1 MREENNRR
9 KEFEDIAM
17 EHIDSLYSM
26 AIRLVFNKDEA
37 EDLVQ
42 ETYLKAYRFFDT
54 FQKGTNIKAWLF
66 KILRNTFINKYRK
79 TVNLPSEIFY
89 EDVESVNS
97 NLSYKQ
103 ESDSGELT
111 DTLES
116 KYSELGNL
124 MEDDVKR
131 AIDSLPIEYK
141 EAILLSD
148 VEELSYND
156 IAEITN
162 VPIGT
167 VKSRLNRGRKLLQKS
182 LWEYAKDRGFIKRG
196 EMMVCVEAIKH
207 LYEFMDKEIDKSQY
221 PIIKEH
227 LDNCFE
233 CRQRYEFE
241 KGVRSL
247 VKAYCINTTAPAY
260 LHSKIVE
267 SLYSVGAEIS
277 ENKDMQAISEQKVP
291 RTLFLPRF
299 YAVAASLLLLIAGGV
314 FYYAHY
320 YNNSDPISIVDN
332 AVKNHV
338 VAVNDNLV
346 FNEKTSVVGNVNK
359 YLGNNINTKLSN
371 SSPLLNA
378 ERVSIVGGIP
388 VKFGGTSS
396 PCVIFDKGEI
406 NFRFKLYAIAVFPSE
421 ISKVSNWVPK
431 NFI

>member
-79 TVNLPSEIFY
+79 TVKLPSEIFY

-116 KYSELGNL
+116 KYNELGSL

-196 EMMVCVEAIKH
+196 K
-207 LYEFMDKEIDKSQY
+207 
-221 PIIKEH
+221 
-227 LDNCFE
+227 
-233 CRQRYEFE
+233 
-241 KGVRSL
+241 
-247 VKAYCINTTAPAY
+247 
-260 LHSKIVE
+260 
-267 SLYSVGAEIS
+267 
-277 ENKDMQAISEQKVP
+277 
-291 RTLFLPRF
+291 
-299 YAVAASLLLLIAGGV
+299 
-314 FYYAHY
+314 
-320 YNNSDPISIVDN
+320 
-332 AVKNHV
+332 
-338 VAVNDNLV
+338 
-346 FNEKTSVVGNVNK
+346 
-359 YLGNNINTKLSN
+359 
-371 SSPLLNA
+371 
-378 ERVSIVGGIP
+378 
-388 VKFGGTSS
+388 
-396 PCVIFDKGEI
+396 
-406 NFRFKLYAIAVFPSE
+406 
-421 ISKVSNWVPK
+421 
-431 NFI
+431 

>member
-26 AIRLVFNKDEA
+26 AIRLVFNKEEA

-79 TVNLPSEIFY
+79 TVKLPSEIFY

-116 KYSELGNL
+116 KYNDLGNL
-124 MEDDVKR
+124 MEDDVKH

-196 EMMVCVEAIKH
+196 K
-207 LYEFMDKEIDKSQY
+207 
-221 PIIKEH
+221 
-227 LDNCFE
+227 
-233 CRQRYEFE
+233 
-241 KGVRSL
+241 
-247 VKAYCINTTAPAY
+247 
-260 LHSKIVE
+260 
-267 SLYSVGAEIS
+267 
-277 ENKDMQAISEQKVP
+277 
-291 RTLFLPRF
+291 
-299 YAVAASLLLLIAGGV
+299 
-314 FYYAHY
+314 
-320 YNNSDPISIVDN
+320 
-332 AVKNHV
+332 
-338 VAVNDNLV
+338 
-346 FNEKTSVVGNVNK
+346 
-359 YLGNNINTKLSN
+359 
-371 SSPLLNA
+371 
-378 ERVSIVGGIP
+378 
-388 VKFGGTSS
+388 
-396 PCVIFDKGEI
+396 
-406 NFRFKLYAIAVFPSE
+406 
-421 ISKVSNWVPK
+421 
-431 NFI
+431 

>member
-1 MREENNRR
+1 MREENKRR

-17 EHIDSLYSM
+17 EHLDSLFSM
-26 AIRLVFNKDEA
+26 AIRLVFNKEAA

-103 ESDSGELT
+103 ENDSAELT
-111 DTLES
+111 DTLET
-116 KYSELGNL
+116 KYNDLGNL
-124 MEDDVKR
+124 MEDDVKH

-196 EMMVCVEAIKH
+196 K
-207 LYEFMDKEIDKSQY
+207 
-221 PIIKEH
+221 
-227 LDNCFE
+227 
-233 CRQRYEFE
+233 
-241 KGVRSL
+241 
-247 VKAYCINTTAPAY
+247 
-260 LHSKIVE
+260 
-267 SLYSVGAEIS
+267 
-277 ENKDMQAISEQKVP
+277 
-291 RTLFLPRF
+291 
-299 YAVAASLLLLIAGGV
+299 
-314 FYYAHY
+314 
-320 YNNSDPISIVDN
+320 
-332 AVKNHV
+332 
-338 VAVNDNLV
+338 
-346 FNEKTSVVGNVNK
+346 
-359 YLGNNINTKLSN
+359 
-371 SSPLLNA
+371 
-378 ERVSIVGGIP
+378 
-388 VKFGGTSS
+388 
-396 PCVIFDKGEI
+396 
-406 NFRFKLYAIAVFPSE
+406 
-421 ISKVSNWVPK
+421 
-431 NFI
+431 

>member
-26 AIRLVFNKDEA
+26 AIRLVFNKEEA

-116 KYSELGNL
+116 KYNDLGNL
-124 MEDDVKR
+124 MEDDVKH

-196 EMMVCVEAIKH
+196 K
-207 LYEFMDKEIDKSQY
+207 
-221 PIIKEH
+221 
-227 LDNCFE
+227 
-233 CRQRYEFE
+233 
-241 KGVRSL
+241 
-247 VKAYCINTTAPAY
+247 
-260 LHSKIVE
+260 
-267 SLYSVGAEIS
+267 
-277 ENKDMQAISEQKVP
+277 
-291 RTLFLPRF
+291 
-299 YAVAASLLLLIAGGV
+299 
-314 FYYAHY
+314 
-320 YNNSDPISIVDN
+320 
-332 AVKNHV
+332 
-338 VAVNDNLV
+338 
-346 FNEKTSVVGNVNK
+346 
-359 YLGNNINTKLSN
+359 
-371 SSPLLNA
+371 
-378 ERVSIVGGIP
+378 
-388 VKFGGTSS
+388 
-396 PCVIFDKGEI
+396 
-406 NFRFKLYAIAVFPSE
+406 
-421 ISKVSNWVPK
+421 
-431 NFI
+431 

>member
-17 EHIDSLYSM
+17 EHVDSLYSM
-26 AIRLVFNKDEA
+26 AIRLVFNKEEA

-79 TVNLPSEIFY
+79 AVNLPSEIFY

-116 KYSELGNL
+116 KYNELGNL

-148 VEELSYND
+148 VEELSYSD

-196 EMMVCVEAIKH
+196 K
-207 LYEFMDKEIDKSQY
+207 
-221 PIIKEH
+221 
-227 LDNCFE
+227 
-233 CRQRYEFE
+233 
-241 KGVRSL
+241 
-247 VKAYCINTTAPAY
+247 
-260 LHSKIVE
+260 
-267 SLYSVGAEIS
+267 
-277 ENKDMQAISEQKVP
+277 
-291 RTLFLPRF
+291 
-299 YAVAASLLLLIAGGV
+299 
-314 FYYAHY
+314 
-320 YNNSDPISIVDN
+320 
-332 AVKNHV
+332 
-338 VAVNDNLV
+338 
-346 FNEKTSVVGNVNK
+346 
-359 YLGNNINTKLSN
+359 
-371 SSPLLNA
+371 
-378 ERVSIVGGIP
+378 
-388 VKFGGTSS
+388 
-396 PCVIFDKGEI
+396 
-406 NFRFKLYAIAVFPSE
+406 
-421 ISKVSNWVPK
+421 
-431 NFI
+431 

>member
-17 EHIDSLYSM
+17 EHVDSLYSM
-26 AIRLVFNKDEA
+26 AIRLVFNKEEA

-42 ETYLKAYRFFDT
+42 ETYLKAYRFFNT

-79 TVNLPSEIFY
+79 AVNLPSEIFY

-116 KYSELGNL
+116 KYTELGNL

-148 VEELSYND
+148 VEELSYSD

-196 EMMVCVEAIKH
+196 K
-207 LYEFMDKEIDKSQY
+207 
-221 PIIKEH
+221 
-227 LDNCFE
+227 
-233 CRQRYEFE
+233 
-241 KGVRSL
+241 
-247 VKAYCINTTAPAY
+247 
-260 LHSKIVE
+260 
-267 SLYSVGAEIS
+267 
-277 ENKDMQAISEQKVP
+277 
-291 RTLFLPRF
+291 
-299 YAVAASLLLLIAGGV
+299 
-314 FYYAHY
+314 
-320 YNNSDPISIVDN
+320 
-332 AVKNHV
+332 
-338 VAVNDNLV
+338 
-346 FNEKTSVVGNVNK
+346 
-359 YLGNNINTKLSN
+359 
-371 SSPLLNA
+371 
-378 ERVSIVGGIP
+378 
-388 VKFGGTSS
+388 
-396 PCVIFDKGEI
+396 
-406 NFRFKLYAIAVFPSE
+406 
-421 ISKVSNWVPK
+421 
-431 NFI
+431 

>member
-26 AIRLVFNKDEA
+26 AMRLVFNKDEA

-42 ETYLKAYRFFDT
+42 ETYLKAYRFFNT

-116 KYSELGNL
+116 KYNELGNL

-148 VEELSYND
+148 VEELSYSD

-196 EMMVCVEAIKH
+196 K
-207 LYEFMDKEIDKSQY
+207 
-221 PIIKEH
+221 
-227 LDNCFE
+227 
-233 CRQRYEFE
+233 
-241 KGVRSL
+241 
-247 VKAYCINTTAPAY
+247 
-260 LHSKIVE
+260 
-267 SLYSVGAEIS
+267 
-277 ENKDMQAISEQKVP
+277 
-291 RTLFLPRF
+291 
-299 YAVAASLLLLIAGGV
+299 
-314 FYYAHY
+314 
-320 YNNSDPISIVDN
+320 
-332 AVKNHV
+332 
-338 VAVNDNLV
+338 
-346 FNEKTSVVGNVNK
+346 
-359 YLGNNINTKLSN
+359 
-371 SSPLLNA
+371 
-378 ERVSIVGGIP
+378 
-388 VKFGGTSS
+388 
-396 PCVIFDKGEI
+396 
-406 NFRFKLYAIAVFPSE
+406 
-421 ISKVSNWVPK
+421 
-431 NFI
+431 

>member
-17 EHIDSLYSM
+17 EHLDSLYSM
-26 AIRLVFNKDEA
+26 AIRLVFNKEAA

-116 KYSELGNL
+116 KYNDLGNL
-124 MEDDVKR
+124 MEDDVKH

-196 EMMVCVEAIKH
+196 K
-207 LYEFMDKEIDKSQY
+207 
-221 PIIKEH
+221 
-227 LDNCFE
+227 
-233 CRQRYEFE
+233 
-241 KGVRSL
+241 
-247 VKAYCINTTAPAY
+247 
-260 LHSKIVE
+260 
-267 SLYSVGAEIS
+267 
-277 ENKDMQAISEQKVP
+277 
-291 RTLFLPRF
+291 
-299 YAVAASLLLLIAGGV
+299 
-314 FYYAHY
+314 
-320 YNNSDPISIVDN
+320 
-332 AVKNHV
+332 
-338 VAVNDNLV
+338 
-346 FNEKTSVVGNVNK
+346 
-359 YLGNNINTKLSN
+359 
-371 SSPLLNA
+371 
-378 ERVSIVGGIP
+378 
-388 VKFGGTSS
+388 
-396 PCVIFDKGEI
+396 
-406 NFRFKLYAIAVFPSE
+406 
-421 ISKVSNWVPK
+421 
-431 NFI
+431 

>member
-17 EHIDSLYSM
+17 EHINSLYSM
-26 AIRLVFNKDEA
+26 AIRLVFNKEEA

-79 TVNLPSEIFY
+79 AVNLPGEVFY

-116 KYSELGNL
+116 KYNELGNL

-148 VEELSYND
+148 VEELSYSD

-196 EMMVCVEAIKH
+196 K
-207 LYEFMDKEIDKSQY
+207 
-221 PIIKEH
+221 
-227 LDNCFE
+227 
-233 CRQRYEFE
+233 
-241 KGVRSL
+241 
-247 VKAYCINTTAPAY
+247 
-260 LHSKIVE
+260 
-267 SLYSVGAEIS
+267 
-277 ENKDMQAISEQKVP
+277 
-291 RTLFLPRF
+291 
-299 YAVAASLLLLIAGGV
+299 
-314 FYYAHY
+314 
-320 YNNSDPISIVDN
+320 
-332 AVKNHV
+332 
-338 VAVNDNLV
+338 
-346 FNEKTSVVGNVNK
+346 
-359 YLGNNINTKLSN
+359 
-371 SSPLLNA
+371 
-378 ERVSIVGGIP
+378 
-388 VKFGGTSS
+388 
-396 PCVIFDKGEI
+396 
-406 NFRFKLYAIAVFPSE
+406 
-421 ISKVSNWVPK
+421 
-431 NFI
+431 

>member
-26 AIRLVFNKDEA
+26 AIRLVFNKEEA

-79 TVNLPSEIFY
+79 AVNLPSEIFY

-116 KYSELGNL
+116 KYNELGNL

-131 AIDSLPIEYK
+131 AVDSLPIEYK

-148 VEELSYND
+148 VEELSYSD

-196 EMMVCVEAIKH
+196 K
-207 LYEFMDKEIDKSQY
+207 
-221 PIIKEH
+221 
-227 LDNCFE
+227 
-233 CRQRYEFE
+233 
-241 KGVRSL
+241 
-247 VKAYCINTTAPAY
+247 
-260 LHSKIVE
+260 
-267 SLYSVGAEIS
+267 
-277 ENKDMQAISEQKVP
+277 
-291 RTLFLPRF
+291 
-299 YAVAASLLLLIAGGV
+299 
-314 FYYAHY
+314 
-320 YNNSDPISIVDN
+320 
-332 AVKNHV
+332 
-338 VAVNDNLV
+338 
-346 FNEKTSVVGNVNK
+346 
-359 YLGNNINTKLSN
+359 
-371 SSPLLNA
+371 
-378 ERVSIVGGIP
+378 
-388 VKFGGTSS
+388 
-396 PCVIFDKGEI
+396 
-406 NFRFKLYAIAVFPSE
+406 
-421 ISKVSNWVPK
+421 
-431 NFI
+431 

>member
-17 EHIDSLYSM
+17 EHLDSLYNM
-26 AIRLVFNKDEA
+26 AIRLVYNKEAA

-79 TVNLPSEIFY
+79 TVN
-89 EDVESVNS
+89 S

-103 ESDSGELT
+103 ESDSAELT
-111 DTLES
+111 DTLET
-116 KYSELGNL
+116 KYNDLGSL

-196 EMMVCVEAIKH
+196 K
-207 LYEFMDKEIDKSQY
+207 
-221 PIIKEH
+221 
-227 LDNCFE
+227 
-233 CRQRYEFE
+233 
-241 KGVRSL
+241 
-247 VKAYCINTTAPAY
+247 
-260 LHSKIVE
+260 
-267 SLYSVGAEIS
+267 
-277 ENKDMQAISEQKVP
+277 
-291 RTLFLPRF
+291 
-299 YAVAASLLLLIAGGV
+299 
-314 FYYAHY
+314 
-320 YNNSDPISIVDN
+320 
-332 AVKNHV
+332 
-338 VAVNDNLV
+338 
-346 FNEKTSVVGNVNK
+346 
-359 YLGNNINTKLSN
+359 
-371 SSPLLNA
+371 
-378 ERVSIVGGIP
+378 
-388 VKFGGTSS
+388 
-396 PCVIFDKGEI
+396 
-406 NFRFKLYAIAVFPSE
+406 
-421 ISKVSNWVPK
+421 
-431 NFI
+431 

>member
-196 EMMVCVEAIKH
+196 K
-207 LYEFMDKEIDKSQY
+207 
-221 PIIKEH
+221 
-227 LDNCFE
+227 
-233 CRQRYEFE
+233 
-241 KGVRSL
+241 
-247 VKAYCINTTAPAY
+247 
-260 LHSKIVE
+260 
-267 SLYSVGAEIS
+267 
-277 ENKDMQAISEQKVP
+277 
-291 RTLFLPRF
+291 
-299 YAVAASLLLLIAGGV
+299 
-314 FYYAHY
+314 
-320 YNNSDPISIVDN
+320 
-332 AVKNHV
+332 
-338 VAVNDNLV
+338 
-346 FNEKTSVVGNVNK
+346 
-359 YLGNNINTKLSN
+359 
-371 SSPLLNA
+371 
-378 ERVSIVGGIP
+378 
-388 VKFGGTSS
+388 
-396 PCVIFDKGEI
+396 
-406 NFRFKLYAIAVFPSE
+406 
-421 ISKVSNWVPK
+421 
-431 NFI
+431 

>member
-17 EHIDSLYSM
+17 EHLDSLYNM
-26 AIRLVFNKDEA
+26 AIRLVYNKEAA

-79 TVNLPSEIFY
+79 MVNLPSEIFY

-103 ESDSGELT
+103 ESDSAELT
-111 DTLES
+111 DTLET
-116 KYSELGNL
+116 KYNDLGNL
-124 MEDDVKR
+124 MEDDVKH

-196 EMMVCVEAIKH
+196 K
-207 LYEFMDKEIDKSQY
+207 
-221 PIIKEH
+221 
-227 LDNCFE
+227 
-233 CRQRYEFE
+233 
-241 KGVRSL
+241 
-247 VKAYCINTTAPAY
+247 
-260 LHSKIVE
+260 
-267 SLYSVGAEIS
+267 
-277 ENKDMQAISEQKVP
+277 
-291 RTLFLPRF
+291 
-299 YAVAASLLLLIAGGV
+299 
-314 FYYAHY
+314 
-320 YNNSDPISIVDN
+320 
-332 AVKNHV
+332 
-338 VAVNDNLV
+338 
-346 FNEKTSVVGNVNK
+346 
-359 YLGNNINTKLSN
+359 
-371 SSPLLNA
+371 
-378 ERVSIVGGIP
+378 
-388 VKFGGTSS
+388 
-396 PCVIFDKGEI
+396 
-406 NFRFKLYAIAVFPSE
+406 
-421 ISKVSNWVPK
+421 
-431 NFI
+431 

>member
-17 EHIDSLYSM
+17 EHVDSLYSM
-26 AIRLVFNKDEA
+26 AIRLVFNKEAA

-79 TVNLPSEIFY
+79 SVNLPSEIFY

-116 KYSELGNL
+116 KYNELGNL

-196 EMMVCVEAIKH
+196 K
-207 LYEFMDKEIDKSQY
+207 
-221 PIIKEH
+221 
-227 LDNCFE
+227 
-233 CRQRYEFE
+233 
-241 KGVRSL
+241 
-247 VKAYCINTTAPAY
+247 
-260 LHSKIVE
+260 
-267 SLYSVGAEIS
+267 
-277 ENKDMQAISEQKVP
+277 
-291 RTLFLPRF
+291 
-299 YAVAASLLLLIAGGV
+299 
-314 FYYAHY
+314 
-320 YNNSDPISIVDN
+320 
-332 AVKNHV
+332 
-338 VAVNDNLV
+338 
-346 FNEKTSVVGNVNK
+346 
-359 YLGNNINTKLSN
+359 
-371 SSPLLNA
+371 
-378 ERVSIVGGIP
+378 
-388 VKFGGTSS
+388 
-396 PCVIFDKGEI
+396 
-406 NFRFKLYAIAVFPSE
+406 
-421 ISKVSNWVPK
+421 
-431 NFI
+431 